1 MAISTINKVK
11 TNDEGFSTPI
21 DCPVCSHNVALRLF
35 STSDNSIV
43 VSLLKED
50 KDLRVAVCP
59 SCATVFS
66 VNKNYLKERNAGT
79 FVTMTKEDLKIVVKG
94 Q

>member
-1 MAISTINKVK
+1 MSISTINKIK

-21 DCPVCSHNVALRLF
+21 DCPECGHNVAMRLF

-43 VSLLKED
+43 ASFLRQD

-79 FVTMTKEDLKIVVKG
+79 FVTMTKEDLRVVVKG